1 MQIPNAPLYR
11 DPIHDGAADPTIIW
25 NPEEQAWWM
34 LYTNRRADAP
44 GSGHA
49 WVHGTDIGVASSTD
63 GGKTWLYRGVLPN
76 LAIEPGRNTFWAP
89 EVLLHEG
96 IFHMYVSYV
105 RGVPDTWDF
114 PRSMLHYTSRNLWDW
129 QFESRLSLSSERVI
143 DACVYRMP
151 DQRWRMLYK
160 DENHESQSFA
170 ADSDDLFHWRV
181 VGPVVMD
188 CAHEGPNVFRWKDRY
203 WLVTDFWRGLG
214 VYHSDDGISWTRQ
227 ADILDKPGVR
237 NEDGAFGHHADV
249 LVQGERAFLFYFT
262 HPCESSYHAG
272 IHVAAGERKRSSIQ
286 VAELEIRDGVLVCD
300 RDKPFDF
307 RLLPG
312 E

>member
-114 PRSMLHYTSRNLWDW
+114 P
-129 QFESRLSLSSERVI
+129 
-143 DACVYRMP
+143 P
-151 DQRWRMLYK
+151 
-160 DENHESQSFA
+160 
-170 ADSDDLFHWRV
+170 
-181 VGPVVMD
+181 GP
-188 CAHEGPNVFRWKDRY
+188 CSTIQA
-203 WLVTDFWRGLG
+203 
-214 VYHSDDGISWTRQ
+214 GISGTGSLNRGC
-227 ADILDKPGVR
+227 PCPR
-237 NEDGAFGHHADV
+237 NE
-249 LVQGERAFLFYFT
+249 
-262 HPCESSYHAG
+262 SSMPACTVCRISAG
-272 IHVAAGERKRSSIQ
+272 GCSTRTRTMKAKALPRTATTCSIGGSS
-286 VAELEIRDGVLVCD
+286 VRW
-300 RDKPFDF
+300 
-307 RLLPG
+307 
-312 E
+312 